1 MKPGERRF
9 LITIWYRAK
18 RAARERL
25 TRRWTFQSVRN
36 GASGPLVSVSFDDF
50 PRSAAKLGAQVL
62 RDFGVKGTYFVSGG
76 RAGLHV
82 DGLDQFVEEDLI
94 EVAANGHEI
103 GCHTFSHLR
112 LPGAPRTAIMDDLLR
127 NAEFVDRVLGGYSM
141 SSFAYPYGDV
151 GISTKALMGRHFP
164 TSRGIWFGVN
174 KNRIDRRQLSAVSL
188 ERSFDPAK
196 VSAAL
201 DEAQANGGW
210 VIFFTHDISD
220 DPSPFGCE
228 PIRLSRVLNEVL
240 ERGIEILTIK
250 DAAQRVGCLQPIS
263 ATAA

>member
-1 MKPGERRF
+1 MNRQSGSTVPCWQQDRHRRLSLRGINPGNLFGHSAVFRLARGWHPNRPTEMKPGERRF

-103 GCHTFSHLR
+103 GCHTFGHVR
-112 LPGAPRTAIMDDLLR
+112 LPG
-127 NAEFVDRVLGGYSM
+127 
-141 SSFAYPYGDV
+141 
-151 GISTKALMGRHFP
+151 
-164 TSRGIWFGVN
+164 TS
-174 KNRIDRRQLSAVSL
+174 
-188 ERSFDPAK
+188 P
-196 VSAAL
+196 
-201 DEAQANGGW
+201 
-210 VIFFTHDISD
+210 
-220 DPSPFGCE
+220 
-228 PIRLSRVLNEVL
+228 
-240 ERGIEILTIK
+240 
-250 DAAQRVGCLQPIS
+250 
-263 ATAA
+263 